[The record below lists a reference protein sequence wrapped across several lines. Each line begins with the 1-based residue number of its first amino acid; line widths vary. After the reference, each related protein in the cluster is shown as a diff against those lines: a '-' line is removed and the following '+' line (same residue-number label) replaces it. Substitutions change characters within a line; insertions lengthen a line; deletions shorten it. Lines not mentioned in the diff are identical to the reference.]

1 MTGAAFLCE
10 CGINLLRGL
19 FTAAG
24 EAFFPACEAAFGLGG
39 SGWRFA
45 FAGEGPDCGGRF
57 PVYGPLGDQHPLVRF
72 AGEFV
77 VDRVGDVPDDVAET
91 ADACLEFFCLSGDF
105 HEGVVGIFEVVPGPA
120 EHFLEFF
127 GRGDVGLPE
136 DVIEGFR
143 GDGVVPAAEGD
154 AAYQL
159 GDVPELD
166 EVFRGRDKIPGRQV
180 FLCYLGRGLWFR
192 VGICGSGTEA

>member
-1 MTGAAFLCE
+1 MRDKS
-10 CGINLLRGL
+10 LRG
-19 FTAAG
+19 FFAAAG

-39 SGWRFA
+39 SCRRFA

-105 HEGVVGIFEVVPGPA
+105 HKGVVGIFEVVPGPA

-127 GRGDVGLPE
+127 SGGDVGLPE

-154 AAYQL
+154 APHQF
-159 GDVPELD
+159 GDVPEFD
-166 EVFRGRDKIPGRQV
+166 EVFRRRDKVPGRQI
-180 FLCYLGRGLWFR
+180 FRCLRGCGFWLRGR
-192 VGICGSGTEA
+192 IYGSGAEA